1 MAAFPELWSS
11 LVTEISRERSLAM
24 PSRSRVAI
32 LLTVTF
38 VTFSAIAAK
47 PKIPKGFRLEQS
59 AVIPT
64 TCPDSGNELVE
75 PTELTANSNHVLST
89 TFDVVQEK
97 RSVPVYTQNRDKT
110 WTCTMTE
117 FNL

>member
-1 MAAFPELWSS
+1 MLRF
-11 LVTEISRERSLAM
+11 
-24 PSRSRVAI
+24 RVII
-32 LLTVTF
+32 LIAVTF

-47 PKIPKGFRLEQS
+47 PKIPKGFRIEQD

-64 TCPDSGNELVE
+64 TCPDLGNELIE

-97 RSVPVYTQNRDKT
+97 RKVPVYTQNRDQT

-117 FNL
+117 FNLRMYKDPKSGVAKFPGPT